1 MDAKRNQSTAK
12 INDCSFCHVYC
23 QPRAVVDYTIS
34 TAAIWMS
41 DKLLEASQIDLPA
54 RVLLCV
60 CVFVISFCPI
70 WCLTVFFYTYLL
82 LKFIHA
88 FALYDARSFILNE
101 CFCHAAHRG
110 RWQLLSVETVS
121 TSNYI
126 AECGGTM
133 NICNI
138 KVWQSECMISLCIIG
153 KVWRQ
158 QNGPKSMGQWGN
170 GAGSRD
176 RCQTR
181 RSTHWT
187 MYIRPWC
194 RSASGRREHSST
206 P

>member
-1 MDAKRNQSTAK
+1 MIVLFAMFTVSRVQPLIIRFQRRPFEWAT
-12 INDCSFCHVYC
+12 SFSKQVKLTC
-23 QPRAVVDYTIS
+23 QPEYC
-34 TAAIWMS
+34 
-41 DKLLEASQIDLPA
+41 
-54 RVLLCV
+54 CV
-60 CVFVISFCPI
+60 CVCVCHFILSNLMFDC
-70 WCLTVFFYTYLL
+70 FFYTYLL